1 MLSIFS
7 NHNGEIKNQLQKE
20 SWKKHRN
27 METNQYASK
36 QLKGQKKKKNQRQ
49 LKKYL
54 ETK

>member
-20 SWKKHRN
+20 SWKKHRH

-36 QLKGQKKKKNQRQ
+36 QLKGQKKKKKSEAI
-49 LKKYL
+49 KKIP
-54 ETK
+54 